1 MMKNRLFTWIVLTL
15 AAMPLMAED
24 VSFTASAP
32 SSVILDKPFQV
43 VYTVNA
49 SAKDLRVPEWVD
61 FDVLAGPFESR
72 SSSTQWI
79 NGKRTSSMSHTFT
92 YTLMAK
98 KEGTFTLAP
107 ATVIVKGDKIV
118 SNGLKIKVLPA
129 DNSQNSGNKASAQEE
144 TSTEDISND
153 NLFIRT
159 IVSKTKVYEQECIL
173 LTYKL
178 YTLVD
183 VRQFIGSKL
192 PDYTGF
198 LKQDIDLGENNQLE
212 YEHYNGRNYAA
223 AELAQMLL
231 YPQHDG
237 EIVIEPAT
245 FDAVIR
251 VRNRSQVRSIFD
263 DFFDSYTNVTKTLK
277 APGVKITVKPL
288 PSGKP
293 ASFAGVVGDF
303 NLQSSISTT
312 EVDVNDA
319 ITLKMSITGTGNM
332 KLIKSPSIEFPVGLE
347 VYDPK
352 VNNQFNTTKS
362 GVSGTKTI
370 EYLIIPRASGTYQI
384 PPLEWTYFDAKQGEY
399 RRLQTQPYTITV
411 RKGEQDSITST
422 LPNYV
427 SKENIQQIST
437 DIHYIYTGPLTL
449 RQETPMIYGGAMF
462 ILAYLIPL
470 LLTLVLFVIFRK
482 QIRLN
487 ADVARV
493 KNKRAN
499 KMAQKRLRLAQQYMK
514 DQRQNLFYDEVL
526 KALWSYLSDKLGIPT
541 SNLTRDNVSA
551 ELERHTVPAD
561 LIAHVLHI
569 IEQCEYARYAP
580 VMGDNPMGNLYT
592 ETVQLISDLDGKIK

>member
-263 DFFDSYTNVTKTLK
+263 DFFESYTNVTKTLK

-332 KLIKSPSIEFPVGLE
+332 KLIKSPAIEFPAGLE

-427 SKENIQQIST
+427 SQENIQQIST

-462 ILAYLIPL
+462 ALAYLIPL